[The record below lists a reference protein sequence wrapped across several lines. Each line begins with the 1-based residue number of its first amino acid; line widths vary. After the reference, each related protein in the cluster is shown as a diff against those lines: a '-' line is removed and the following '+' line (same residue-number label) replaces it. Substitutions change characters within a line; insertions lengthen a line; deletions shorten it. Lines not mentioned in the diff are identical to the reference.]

1 MAFGLDM
8 SEYLDKLT
16 ELQENQTM
24 YSENISNLHNIKLC
38 KEIRILSAVSLVST
52 VQRLNCDLPL
62 DDALLEAYYIL
73 VSLWDEV

>member
-24 YSENISNLHNIKLC
+24 YSENISNLHNKNLC
-38 KEIRILSAVSLVST
+38 KEIRLLSAVTFASLFK
-52 VQRLNCDLPL
+52 DLINDPQE
-62 DDALLEAYYIL
+62 AVLEAYYIL
-73 VSLWDEV
+73 DSISED